1 MLEFLLALLTTAT
14 VGVLLVPL
22 LRRRVATTERLD
34 NDLAIYRD
42 QLAELGREQAAGA
55 LPEAEA
61 AAARTEIERRI
72 LVAAEQDA
80 KEATPKDSARL
91 QRFLPPALCLA
102 IPLIALG
109 VYLQIGKPGLP
120 SAPFVPHVASAAPA
134 ENFAQEIAAAKKA
147 AAEQPDDPEAHSA
160 LGDALTMEADGV
172 VTQPAV
178 EAFTR
183 ALKAQPGDARAIYY
197 LGLHETQAG
206 DSPAALKR
214 WRDLEAKS
222 PPDAPWLAMLRAE
235 IARVSRAAPGA
246 TPGATGMPVPS
257 QDQVEAIGKLSPEER
272 QKTIRTMVD
281 GLAARM
287 ADNPGDR
294 DGWLRLAN
302 ARKVLG
308 DNAQAVEAFA
318 RADALQPID
327 GQALV
332 DWAESEVRLIPPG
345 AAPPATAVKVLE
357 RVEKA
362 EPRNALALFYLG
374 AASLA
379 SGDKAAAAARW
390 KTLLALLPA
399 DAPIRGMLEQKIKET
414 E

>member
-1 MLEFLLALLTTAT
+1 MLEFFLALLTTAT
-14 VGVLLVPL
+14 VGVLLIPL
-22 LRRRVATTERLD
+22 LKQRVTATARLD

-42 QLAELGREQAAGA
+42 QLAELAREETAGTLPAAEAGA
-55 LPEAEA
+55 AKV
-61 AAARTEIERRI
+61 EIERRI

-80 KEATPKDSARL
+80 RETTKANTMAGPSAL

-102 IPLIALG
+102 IPLLALG

-120 SAPFVPHVASAAPA
+120 SARFVPHAAAPA
-134 ENFAQEIAAAKKA
+134 QPGETLAPEIAAAKKA
-147 AAEQPDDPEAHSA
+147 AAERPDDPEAQSG
-160 LGDALTMEADGV
+160 LGEALTMEADGV

-197 LGLHETQAG
+197 LGLHEAQAG

-214 WRDLEAKS
+214 WRALEAQS

-235 IARVSRAAPGA
+235 IARVSRAA
-246 TPGATGMPVPS
+246 GMPVPS

-281 GLAARM
+281 GLAARLQE
-287 ADNPGDR
+287 NPGDR

-308 DNAQAVEAFA
+308 DNAQAAQAFA
-318 RADALQPID
+318 KADALVPLD

-345 AAPPATAVKVLE
+345 APPPAAAVAVLE
-357 RVEKA
+357 RVEKI
-362 EPRNALALFYLG
+362 EPKNALALFYLG
-374 AASLA
+374 AASFA
-379 SGDKAAAAARW
+379 SGDKAAAARRW
-390 KTLLALLPA
+390 KTLLALLPP
-399 DAPIRGMLEQKIKET
+399 DAPIRAMLEQKIKEA